1 MSRCYRINHHA
12 RGYAVV
18 DTTDKKLL
26 NKQRQSA
33 GKDIISAAFVMGM
46 GIAVSVWALFLPRP
60 SGWSSAPGLVPLLF
74 AGSMTLMGLGLLTSA
89 LRRKGVAYLRKA
101 WTDFSAVG
109 LFQATQTKR
118 TLWIVVLSAIYTL
131 VLSGRVPFEIAG
143 TLFLLSTLTVFWRKG
158 GWLKILLIS
167 VCVPLTFGLMFRLLF
182 AILVPGDSIL
192 DYLLYR

>member
-1 MSRCYRINHHA
+1 MSPCYPINHHI

-18 DTTDKKLL
+18 GPTDKKIL

-33 GKDIISAAFVMGM
+33 GKDIVSAAFVMGM

-89 LRRKGVAYLRKA
+89 LRRNGIAYLRKA
-101 WTDFSAVG
+101 WADFSAIG
-109 LFQATQTKR
+109 LFQEAQTKR

-167 VCVPLTFGLMFRLLF
+167 VCVPITFSLMFRLLF